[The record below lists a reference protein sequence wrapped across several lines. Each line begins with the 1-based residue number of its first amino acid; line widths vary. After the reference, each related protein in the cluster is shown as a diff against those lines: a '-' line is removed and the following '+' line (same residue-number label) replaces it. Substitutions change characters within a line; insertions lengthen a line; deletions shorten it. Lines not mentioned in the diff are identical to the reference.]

1 MLIYL
6 DNCGLHGTR
15 EGTESFAH
23 IFAGQTKGILPVFI
37 SCSNTKLLIQLSGR
51 CPSGIIFSNQSV
63 ALRAQPET
71 KLDVCNWQN
80 SLTQGGRNGRGDCLE
95 KSTFIGKRTAPVE
108 FRKNN
113 VNRGISEVDKKPWRE
128 YLLSSRAPLK
138 MSPIQLNQRIILFQA
153 GNIIILYLK
162 QTSSGNHI
170 SVGQITP
177 LGFRRYVLVRL

>member
-6 DNCGLHGTR
+6 DNYGLCGTR

-23 IFAGQTKGILPVFI
+23 IFTGQTKGILPVFI

-71 KLDVCNWQN
+71 KLDVCNRQKG
-80 SLTQGGRNGRGDCLE
+80 LTQGGEKRQRGDDCME
-95 KSTFIGKRTAPVE
+95 KSTFIGKKTAPVE

-113 VNRGISEVDKKPWRE
+113 VNRGISGVDKKP
-128 YLLSSRAPLK
+128 
-138 MSPIQLNQRIILFQA
+138 
-153 GNIIILYLK
+153 
-162 QTSSGNHI
+162 
-170 SVGQITP
+170 
-177 LGFRRYVLVRL
+177 